1 MTALQRDKAG
11 LTAGLR
17 VAVHAHA
24 AAAIDLAVAIGVETL
39 EHATYVTPGRH
50 PVGDSISASLS
61 QQATYEQLDALAASG
76 AHVCPTLGGFTPEL
90 FEDAPPVLKQR
101 LAESGMTPEEVV
113 GRRRLLLGRM
123 HDAGVRFVGGS
134 DAGIAPLKAH
144 GRYPAAVVELA
155 AVFGVVPSLVASTST
170 AAEVCGLGT
179 ATGSLR
185 RGYDADLLVV
195 DGDLATDLDLLWQV
209 RQVVLRGRAT
219 PSPVQRDLEAGGT

>member
-113 GRRRLLLGRM
+113 GR
-123 HDAGVRFVGGS
+123 
-134 DAGIAPLKAH
+134 
-144 GRYPAAVVELA
+144 PAASRA
-155 AVFGVVPSLVASTST
+155 HARSRRT
-170 AAEVCGLGT
+170 
-179 ATGSLR
+179 LR
-185 RGYDADLLVV
+185 R
-195 DGDLATDLDLLWQV
+195 
-209 RQVVLRGRAT
+209 RIGRRHRT
-219 PSPVQRDLEAGGT
+219 C